1 MSTARR
7 LIPCALGL
15 VVLTA
20 GVAGAHA
27 TLDLKT
33 AKADTVVTMTLKV
46 PGEHE
51 PAYTTKVTMEVP
63 AGVSE
68 TACAPKDGWTC
79 GATPDASQGRSA
91 VVTWTRQ
98 GTGVSGNDL
107 LPFRTRTPNAN
118 GTFAFEVAQAYSSG
132 VKDFWDGAAGSDTPA
147 PRLTV
152 SGAVAQPSASPS
164 PTGFS
169 LGGDNMT
176 AGPAPTESSAP
187 SVATTD
193 DEDSFPWL
201 PVGLSGVAVL
211 AGLGFYLVKR

>member
-33 AKADTVVTMTLKV
+33 AKADTVVTLTLRV

-51 PAYTTKVTMEVP
+51 PAYTTKVTMEVL
-63 AGVSE
+63 AGFSD
-68 TACAPKDGWTC
+68 TACAPKAGWTC
-79 GATPDASQGRSA
+79 AVTPDSSQGRSA

-107 LPFRTRTPNAN
+107 LPFTTRTPNAN
-118 GTFAFEVAQAYSSG
+118 GAFAFQVAQTYSSG
-132 VKDFWDGAAGSDTPA
+132 VKDFWDGAPGTDTPA

-152 SGAVAQPSASPS
+152 TGAVAKPS
-164 PTGFS
+164 PT
-169 LGGDNMT
+169 
-176 AGPAPTESSAP
+176 A
-187 SVATTD
+187 VATTEAPTPTPTQTGEPVALTV
-193 DEDSFPWL
+193 DEDDPFPWL
-201 PVGLSGVAVL
+201 PVALSGVAVL